1 MCVCVCMCA
10 CMCVCV
16 CVHVCM
22 HVCVCVCGTFTR
34 NGCILVGPV
43 IYGETITHR
52 EEEHL
57 KCAIDEVMK
66 RICPSTNTVSA
77 SFLLKYAILMTNP
90 T

>member
-1 MCVCVCMCA
+1 MCVCACVCACMRVCVCA

-16 CVHVCM
+16 CVCA
-22 HVCVCVCGTFTR
+22 FTR

-43 IYGETITHR
+43 IYGEKITHR

-66 RICPSTNTVSA
+66 KICPPTSTVSA
-77 SFLLKYAILMTNP
+77 SCLLKYAI
-90 T
+90 